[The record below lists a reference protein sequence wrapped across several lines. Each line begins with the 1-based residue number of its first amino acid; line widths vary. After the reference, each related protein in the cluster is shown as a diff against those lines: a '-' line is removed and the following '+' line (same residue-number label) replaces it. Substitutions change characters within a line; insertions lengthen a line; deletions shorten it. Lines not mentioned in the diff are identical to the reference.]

1 MYIKRLEIKNFRSY
15 KHLQLNPDKDLNFFL
30 GANATGKTNILESIY
45 YAALLRS
52 PKTNLEKEIIRF
64 GEEFSVIKMEIVKK
78 HVTNEIKIYLNRQ
91 GEKKILI
98 DDNPIRKIS
107 DIIDKL
113 GVVFFC
119 PEDMTVVQGSAVARR
134 TFLNIGMS
142 VISSRFYEE
151 YNNYKKLLQQKVCLL
166 KKPVI
171 TQETIKELDAW
182 DDLLSK
188 SIHWIIQQR
197 EIYISKLNAIA
208 KEKYKKISNNK
219 EELNLSYEST
229 IQRHE
234 TSQEIFEE
242 IKRERDRDIEYRCA
256 RKGPHRDDIILSL
269 DGIDA
274 RKFASQGQQRTVALA
289 LKLSELELYRQY
301 KGEPAILLL
310 DDVLGELDRYRQEE
324 LIKAI
329 YGQQTFVTSTEYDKQ
344 FKGTIFEVFKE
355 NGSSF
360 IKRIK

>member
-1 MYIKRLEIKNFRSY
+1 MYIKKLEIKNFRSY
-15 KHLQLNPDKDLNFFL
+15 RHLQLIPEKELNFFL

-52 PKTNLEKEIIRF
+52 PKTNQDKEIIRF
-64 GEEFSVIKMEIVKK
+64 GEEFAVIKMEIARK
-78 HVTNEIKIYLNRQ
+78 HITNEIKIYLNRQ

-119 PEDMTVVQGSAVARR
+119 PEDMSVVQGSAIARR

-142 VISSRFYEE
+142 IVSSVFYEE

-166 KKPVI
+166 KKPTI
-171 TQETIKELDAW
+171 TQETLKELDAW

-188 SIHWIIQQR
+188 SIFWIIKQR
-197 EIYISKLNAIA
+197 ETYITKLSEIA
-208 KEKYKKISNNK
+208 KEKYRRISNNK
-219 EELNLSYEST
+219 EELNIFYEST
-229 IQRHE
+229 IQKHA
-234 TSQEIFEE
+234 TSAEIFEE
-242 IKRERDRDIEYRCA
+242 IKKEREKDIEYGCA
-256 RKGPHRDDIILSL
+256 RKGPHRDDIIFSL
-269 DGIDA
+269 DGVDA

-289 LKLSELELYRQY
+289 LKLSELELYSQY
-301 KGEPAILLL
+301 RGESAILLL

-355 NGSSF
+355 NNNSF
-360 IKRIK
+360 IKCIR